1 MLSEEQ
7 HILIDKFFSG
17 ELTAEETQQF
27 KDLLHGDATFR
38 AEVELQQQVINGIG
52 VFGAAQLKT
61 ELQDIH
67 KEVQADL
74 QSYKPSTGGGS
85 GLLSAIK
92 WLVTL
97 GALGA
102 AGYYGYNYYKAH
114 THEIHQQ
121 LEQLDQVGQP
131 PAPSAP
137 PNGVSY
143 VRRDTVWHT
152 IKVTGTDT
160 VIYGEKELEGYV
172 KKNKGANQVIIRRD
186 TITSLHT
193 AE

>member
-7 HILIDKFFSG
+7 HILIDKFFNG

-74 QSYKPSTGGGS
+74 QSYKPSTGDGS
-85 GLLSAIK
+85 GLLSAVK

-102 AGYYGYNYYKAH
+102 VGYYGYNYYKAH

-131 PAPSAP
+131 PAPSAAARLCP
-137 PNGVSY
+137 QACHANGSNMISPMS
-143 VRRDTVWHT
+143 RRSALAAA
-152 IKVTGTDT
+152 TGCT
-160 VIYGEKELEGYV
+160 GW
-172 KKNKGANQVIIRRD
+172 ARP
-186 TITSLHT
+186 
-193 AE
+193 

>member
-7 HILIDKFFSG
+7 LILIDKFFSG

-27 KDLLHGDATFR
+27 KDLLHADATFR
-38 AEVELQQQVINGIG
+38 TEVELQQQVINGIG

-67 KEVQADL
+67 KEAQADL
-74 QSYKPSTGGGS
+74 QNYKPSAGGGS

-102 AGYYGYNYYKAH
+102 AGYYGYNYYKTH

-121 LEQLDQVGQP
+121 LKSMEEVGISSPPQP
-131 PAPSAP
+131 AGS
-137 PNGVSY
+137 GGY
-143 VRRDTVWHT
+143 IKRDTVWHT
-152 IKVTGTDT
+152 IKVKGADT
-160 VIYGEKELEGYV
+160 VIYGEKELEEYV
-172 KKNKGANQVIIRRD
+172 KKNKGAGQVIIRRD
-186 TITSLHT
+186 TISLQS
-193 AE
+193 ANQ